1 MKPTLCTDIDSTIWN
16 TGAWVC
22 SAALEVTGE
31 SLDMERI
38 TTWTH
43 VLDSY
48 GEEATTTIFER
59 VFDPE
64 RVRDREPYP
73 GAPGVL
79 RALQERHGIEIHFV
93 THNDPRIMVPYLEP
107 WLRTHF
113 GPKVGLTVSTE
124 DKLDILKELGAFG
137 LIDDRPA
144 TIERVAENGLWA
156 AAMTQPWNRDLLTRR
171 SDIHGFS
178 HWQEVPNLLPSNLI
192 PDT

>member
-1 MKPTLCTDIDSTIWN
+1 LKPTLCTDIDSTIWN

-22 SAALEVTGE
+22 SAVLEVTGE
-31 SLDMERI
+31 SLDMETI

-73 GAPGVL
+73 GAREVL

-93 THNDPRIMVPYLEP
+93 THNDPETMAPYLEP

-113 GPKVGLTVSTE
+113 GPEAGLTVTTE

-137 LIDDRPA
+137 LIDDRPD
-144 TIERVAENGLWA
+144 TIERVAETGLWA

-178 HWQEVPNLLPSNLI
+178 HWQEVPNLLPSNLK